1 MAKKSLIYT
10 RGGDAGETSLVSG
23 TRVKKNNLRVDLYG
37 SVDKFNS
44 YTGLAVAYMEE
55 QEKLKEE
62 VIFLKSIQAIMLNI
76 GAILACEAEKRDACS
91 LPVFD
96 QNLCT
101 ELERRIDDL
110 DGQLPKL
117 TGFIIPGGNKASASL
132 HICRT
137 ECRELERKMISVDEQ
152 LKGEIPADIRK
163 FFNRL
168 SDYLFVLAR
177 FAQ

>member
-1 MAKKSLIYT
+1 MANKSLIYT

-44 YTGLAVAYMEE
+44 YMGLAVAYMDE

-62 VIFLKSIQAIMLNI
+62 VVFLKLIQSTMLNI
-76 GAILACEAEKRDACS
+76 GAILACESDKRDALN
-91 LPVFD
+91 LPAFD
-96 QNLCT
+96 HNLCV
-101 ELERRIDDL
+101 ELERRIDNL
-110 DGQLPKL
+110 DGQMPKL
-117 TGFIIPGGNKASASL
+117 TGFIIPGGSKASASL

-137 ECRELERKMISVDEQ
+137 ECRELERKMIGVDEQ
-152 LKGEIPADIRK
+152 LPGEIPPEIRK